1 MLSLKKIFMNRSL
14 NRLRLGVQ
22 CAARR
27 GLLCILLA
35 PLVLQGAE
43 WEVSIQN
50 HAFSP
55 AQLEIDVGDT
65 VIWTQRDFEG
75 HTTASDTGVWSSPL
89 LFVGQTFSHTFTE
102 AGTFPYHCVPHP
114 DMRGT
119 IIVLPSVSGDVSIT
133 IVQPEPATVVT
144 VPGSIR
150 LEASVDAGE
159 IEIIHVEFFNGDSPL
174 GLVPASPY
182 SLVVN
187 LGEGEHAITAVAT
200 DSDGSSTTSEP
211 VHVTVDRPEPASAP
225 TPSISGDEIFTL
237 SWSLGAGPFVLQR
250 STDLSDPDWETD
262 AVVAAPTHTTRLGD
276 PSGFFRIVDIAEHQ
290 GIPFTTSMSGAAE
303 RPEPINTEATGS
315 GLFRLEGNV
324 FTFNIWY
331 ENLSG
336 PASAAHIHGPANAA
350 EAAGIVIDLE
360 PFNGAGFDIQGSLS
374 GQVLLTHE
382 QKAMLLAGRTYINV
396 HTQAH
401 PGGEIRGQVAPV
413 LYQIRLS
420 GDKERPNPVDS
431 PGFGFGNLLLVGN
444 DLVFHIDYFDLTEPA
459 SAAHIH
465 GPAGVDAA
473 AEVLVGLE
481 NHAPDGFGS
490 SGTLSGRVSLSPEQL
505 AWLIDGQTYIN
516 LHTPTHAPGEIRGQ
530 IVPQILGTPLTAS
543 LSGDAERPDPIVTDA
558 HGTGIFR
565 LEGELLT
572 FNIRYESLG
581 GPATAAHIHG
591 PASADSAA
599 GILIDLTPHNGDG
612 FGISGI
618 LSGQIRISGEQ
629 RDTMLEGMTYVNVH
643 TQAYPGGEI
652 RGQIVPVLH
661 HITLNGAS
669 ERPDPVQSPGSG
681 FGTLLLVGPDL
692 TFHLDYKSL
701 TGPATAAHIHG
712 PASTDT
718 SAGVLVDFESFAAGG
733 FRSSGAFLGTTPLSP
748 IDLARLI
755 DQLTYINIHTQAH
768 APGEIR
774 GQIQR

>member
-1 MLSLKKIFMNRSL
+1 MNWSL
-14 NRLRLGVQ
+14 NRLRLRVQ
-22 CAARR
+22 CAALS
-27 GLLCILLA
+27 GLLHILLT
-35 PLVLQGAE
+35 PLALQGAE
-43 WEVSIQN
+43 WEVNIQH

-65 VIWTQRDFEG
+65 VIWTQRDLDG
-75 HTTASDTGVWSSPL
+75 HTTTSDTGVWSSPL

-114 DMRGT
+114 DMRGN
-119 IIVLPSVSGDVSIT
+119 IVVLPSTPGEVSVT

-144 VPGSIR
+144 IPGSIQ

-159 IEIIHVEFFNGDSPL
+159 VEIIHVEFFNGDRPL

-187 LGEGEHAITAVAT
+187 LGEGDHAITAVAT
-200 DSDGSSTTSEP
+200 DSHGSSTTSEP
-211 VHVTVDRPEPASAP
+211 LHVTVDRPEPASAP
-225 TPSISGDEIFTL
+225 TTSISEPDTITL

-250 STDLSDPDWETD
+250 TIDLSDPDWETD
-262 AVVAAPTHTTRLGD
+262 AAVAVPTHTSSLSG
-276 PSGFFRIVDIAEHQ
+276 PIGFFRIVDIAEHQ
-290 GIPFTTSMSGAAE
+290 GIPFTTSLSGAAE
-303 RPEPINTEATGS
+303 RPDPIDTDAAGS

-324 FTFNIWY
+324 LTFNIWY

-360 PFNGAGFDIQGSLS
+360 PFNGAGFDTQGSLS
-374 GQVLLTHE
+374 GQVILTHE
-382 QKAMLLAGRTYINV
+382 QMAMLLAGRTYINV

-401 PGGEIRGQVAPV
+401 PGGEIRGQIAPL

-420 GDKERPNPVDS
+420 GEKERPNPVDS
-431 PGFGFGNLLLVGN
+431 PGFGFGTLLLVGN
-444 DLVFHIDYFDLTEPA
+444 DLVFQIDYRDLPEAVT
-459 SAAHIH
+459 AAHIH
-465 GPAGVDAA
+465 GPAGADAA
-473 AEVLVGLE
+473 AGVLVGLE
-481 NHAPDGFGS
+481 NHAPGGFGP
-490 SGTLSGRVSLSPEQL
+490 SGTLAGRVSLSPDQL

-516 LHTPTHAPGEIRGQ
+516 IHTPTHAPGEIRGQ
-530 IVPQILGTPLTAS
+530 IVPQILGIPLTAS
-543 LSGDAERPDPIVTDA
+543 LSGDAERPDPVVTDA
-558 HGTGIFR
+558 HGTGFFR
-565 LEGELLT
+565 VEGELLT
-572 FNIRYESLG
+572 FNIRYESLS

-599 GILIDLTPHNGDG
+599 GILIDLATHNGDG
-612 FGISGI
+612 FGTSGI
-618 LSGQIRISGEQ
+618 LSGQIRISEEH
-629 RDTMLEGMTYVNVH
+629 RESILEGMTYVNVH
-643 TQAYPGGEI
+643 TQANPGGEI

-681 FGTLLLVGPDL
+681 FGTLLLLGSDL
-692 TFHLDYKSL
+692 TFHLDYKNL

-718 SAGVLVDFESFAAGG
+718 SAGVLVDFESFAPGG
-733 FRSSGAFLGTTPLSP
+733 FGISGAFLGTTPLSP